1 MQQKKKQQSSTI
13 HTDVLT
19 ESNFQGTLLS
29 EKSGIHQS
37 VYVYITICEKVTYRD
52 TYMFIYASLF
62 LEEH

>member
-19 ESNFQGTLLS
+19 ERNFQGTLLS
-29 EKSGIHQS
+29 EKSRIHQS

-52 TYMFIYASLF
+52 TYMFIYTSLF